1 MNEVNTIEVSDGTEE
16 LELGTIV
23 NQDWDII
30 TEISKKKFKINKK
43 IKEDIS
49 LEKTEIVNTEAVIS
63 TESILKVENKIEKEV
78 KKEVKEVNVKSFV
91 VGLSNLFYNKSIKL
105 LNAINFMLDNSKV
118 VSIALLHMIIPLI
131 MTYFLVNK
139 VNFIAL
145 QMAKETYIMYGIYSI
160 IFYFA
165 SIFTWVLIQV
175 LAFGIF
181 ALLKSMSKEIVKA
194 SLD

>member
-105 LNAINFMLDNSKV
+105 LNPINFMLDNSKV